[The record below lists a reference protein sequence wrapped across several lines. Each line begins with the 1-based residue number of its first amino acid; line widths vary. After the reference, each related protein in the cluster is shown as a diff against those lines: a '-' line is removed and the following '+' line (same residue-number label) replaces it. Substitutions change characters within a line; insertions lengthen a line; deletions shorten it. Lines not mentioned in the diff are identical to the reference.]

1 VDFGLSVICNPQYAA
16 SGVIC
21 KDMVGTIGYMAP
33 ESIQRL
39 CYSAESDIWSAGVIL
54 YCVLTGIPPFNSEDK
69 HISHRIVH
77 GEYYPM
83 NTTYWDGISESAKD
97 LVRKM
102 LTVDPNKRITANG
115 ILSHPWITHFTTVA
129 VHAEDLG
136 QQYVKRIAQL
146 SSRQKFRKVVNGIIW
161 ANRLRKTHLTAILFP
176 TDGSAAQTT
185 TAPATDGMVASA
197 PATPRIQALESKA
210 VIHKSKSVLPSR
222 HSLVEDSLPAKELFT
237 DEQLSMLRKKFIDVA
252 RQSSVAVTSSAAKIS
267 SLPSTRRSSRQ
278 VFGQDNE
285 PDIEQGIGYEQF
297 CKIVESVGLNILAQ
311 PHVFRLFDNDGNGV
325 VDYKEFLMALTT
337 FRGASNNDG
346 VRLCFDIFDSD
357 GSGEISLQ
365 ELKAVMAS
373 VMSDADDEALALISQ
388 NSTAQPMDPDNVRPP
403 MKVREENLEA
413 LFQAIDTNGDGMVS
427 FEEFQA
433 WVGSDVS
440 TLHAIFIDPMTK
452 ALTT

>member
-1 VDFGLSVICNPQYAA
+1 
-16 SGVIC
+16 
-21 KDMVGTIGYMAP
+21 MVGTIGYMAP

-83 NTTYWDGISESAKD
+83 NTTYWDGVSDSAKD

-102 LTVDPNKRITANG
+102 LTVDPNKRITAAG
-115 ILSHPWITHFTTVA
+115 VLSHPWITHFTTVA

-136 QQYVKRIAQL
+136 QQYVRRIAQL

-161 ANRLRKTHLTAILFP
+161 ANRLRKSHLAAILFSNEDKDK
-176 TDGSAAQTT
+176 TDPSQ
-185 TAPATDGMVASA
+185 PATGQMEIASA
-197 PATPRIQALESKA
+197 PTSPKTHPAEAN
-210 VIHKSKSVLPSR
+210 IHKSKSVLPGRPSMI
-222 HSLVEDSLPAKELFT
+222 EQSLPMRELFT
-237 DEQLSMLRKKFIDVA
+237 DEQLAALRKKFIDVA
-252 RQSSVAVTSSAAKIS
+252 RQPSSAAGNGTIKAS

-278 VFGQDNE
+278 VVGQENE
-285 PDIEQGIGYEQF
+285 ADVFEQGIGYEQF

-325 VDYKEFLMALTT
+325 VDYKEFLMALTS
-337 FRGASNNDG
+337 FRGGTSTDG

-373 VMSDADDEALALISQ
+373 VMSDADEEAMSLINQESSAHLMESE
-388 NSTAQPMDPDNVRPP
+388 NIRPP

-413 LFQAIDTNGDGMVS
+413 LFQAIDTNGDGMVN

-433 WVGSDVS
+433 WVGSDVT
-440 TLHAIFIDPMTK
+440 TLHSIFVDPMTK